1 MHARRAD
8 TPDVVPDLH
17 LVTIP
22 DAAKYLAISRG
33 ALYVLLGSGQ
43 LASVHIGRAR
53 RIPMAELQRFVYDRL
68 SA

>member
-1 MHARRAD
+1 MHASRAD
-8 TPDVVPDLH
+8 TPNVEPDLH
-17 LVTIP
+17 LVTLP
-22 DAAKYLAISRG
+22 DAAKYLSVSRG

-53 RIPMAELQRFVYDRL
+53 RIPMAELQRFVLDRL